1 MEIDLY
7 PKKKK
12 VSYTSHPNFPSVS
25 ALLYT
30 LAAFQITRL
39 KPTLVSN
46 TTKHREQRWHCI
58 LCMRERKK
66 ERERERN
73 SPRNRATV
81 YIDGRKS
88 RRIVSPLV
96 NFGSTGNSHYVRAN
110 QRWNVSGA
118 RRRFNNPACL
128 LDEPRKGPAPREI
141 LEQRLWASF
150 ISQEGPCGDSTPL

>member
-12 VSYTSHPNFPSVS
+12 VSYTSDPNFPSVG

-46 TTKHREQRWHCI
+46 TTKHTEQWWHCI
-58 LCMRERKK
+58 LCMRERDG
-66 ERERERN
+66 ERN
-73 SPRNRATV
+73 SARNRATV

-96 NFGSTGNSHYVRAN
+96 NLGSTGNSHYVRAN

>member
-1 MEIDLY
+1 MEIDSY

-12 VSYTSHPNFPSVS
+12 VGYTSHPNFPSVS

-46 TTKHREQRWHCI
+46 TTTHREQWWHYI
-58 LCMRERKK
+58 LCMRERK
-66 ERERERN
+66 RERN